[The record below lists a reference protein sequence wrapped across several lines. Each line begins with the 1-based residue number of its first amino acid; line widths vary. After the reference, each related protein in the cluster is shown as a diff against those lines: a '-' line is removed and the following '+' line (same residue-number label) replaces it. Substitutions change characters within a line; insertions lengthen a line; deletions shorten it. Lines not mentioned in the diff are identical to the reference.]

1 MHFFCA
7 SVSPVAKNHVFQSL
21 QNKPIFV
28 KMFPT
33 SKTKILFYII
43 IAFLCCSK
51 IISACKNS
59 SQSTNQPIT
68 NLGRYLFFD
77 RRLSINNTRSCGT
90 CHNPQFAFT
99 DGYKR
104 SLGAYAD
111 LHQRNTQPLFNVE
124 YLKYFTA
131 ADSTLHSPLEQMDNP
146 LFNTH
151 PVEMGVKGNEDAILK
166 RIQEDKEYQ
175 KLFLELGK
183 DISWPNIKLAI
194 SDFISSLQ
202 SNNSN
207 YDKYKKGDSNA
218 LNKSEKRGMQL
229 FLSTELKCASCHG
242 GFNFSTP
249 NITNEKGDTVFY
261 FNTGLYN
268 IDGKG
273 AYPDYDQGLFQ
284 LTKNKTDMGK
294 FRVPTL
300 RNLAYTAP
308 YLNDGDAA
316 SLMDVINIYADGGKT
331 IHEGANKGD
340 GVINPNKHTLING
353 FLISETDKMHLNNFL
368 LSLSDSSFIQNKNY
382 QNPFTEDETKKK
394 Y

>member
-1 MHFFCA
+1 
-7 SVSPVAKNHVFQSL
+7 
-21 QNKPIFV
+21 
-28 KMFPT
+28 MFPT
-33 SKTKILFYII
+33 SKTKILFFII
-43 IAFLCCSK
+43 IAFLCCGK
-51 IISACKNS
+51 IISACKS
-59 SQSTNQPIT
+59 YSQLTNQPST
-68 NLGRYLFFD
+68 TLGQFLFFD

-104 SLGAYAD
+104 SLGAFAD

-131 ADSTLHSPLEQMDNP
+131 ADSTLYSPLQQMNNP
-146 LFNTH
+146 LFSTH
-151 PVEMGVKGNEDAILK
+151 PIEMGVKGNEDIILK
-166 RIQEDKEYQ
+166 RIKEDKNYK
-175 KLFLELGK
+175 KLFLETDK
-183 DISWPNIKLAI
+183 DITWQNIKLAI
-194 SDFISSLQ
+194 SVFISNLQ

-207 YDKYKKGDSNA
+207 HDKYVKGDTNA
-218 LNKSEKRGMQL
+218 LNTSEKRGKQL
-229 FLSTELKCASCHG
+229 FFSTELKCASCHG

-249 NITNEKGDTVFY
+249 SITNEKGDTIFY

-268 IDGKG
+268 IDGNG
-273 AYPDYDQGLFQ
+273 AYPEYDQGLFQ
-284 LTKNKTDMGK
+284 LTQSKVDIGK

-308 YLNDGDAA
+308 YLHDGSAA
-316 SLMDVINIYADGGKT
+316 SLMEIINIYANGGRKIT
-331 IHEGANKGD
+331 SGINKGD
-340 GVINPNKHTLING
+340 GKSNPYKHIFING
-353 FLISETDKMHLNNFL
+353 FTISETDKINLNNFM

>member
-1 MHFFCA
+1 MHF
-7 SVSPVAKNHVFQSL
+7 SVPL
-21 QNKPIFV
+21 WLLRQNNLIFV
-28 KMFPT
+28 TMFPK
-33 SKTKILFYII
+33 SKTKILLYII
-43 IAFLCCSK
+43 ITFLCCTK

-59 SQSTNQPIT
+59 NQSINNPTT

-104 SLGAYAD
+104 SLGAFAD

-131 ADSTLHSPLEQMDNP
+131 ADSTLHSPLQQMNNP

-151 PVEMGVKGNEDAILK
+151 PIEMGVKGNEDIILK
-166 RIQEDKEYQ
+166 RVKDDTLYQE
-175 KLFLELGK
+175 LFSNAKSEITF
-183 DISWPNIKLAI
+183 DIIKLAI
-194 SDFISSLQ
+194 NNFIFSLQ

-207 YDKYKKGDSNA
+207 YDKYVKGDTNA
-218 LNKSEKRGMQL
+218 LNKSEKRGLQL
-229 FLSTELKCASCHG
+229 FFSSELKCATCHG

-249 NITNEKGDTVFY
+249 NITNERGDTIFY

-268 IDGKG
+268 IDRKG
-273 AYPDYDQGLFQ
+273 AYPQYDQGLFQ
-284 LTKNKTDMGK
+284 LTQKKTDMGK

-308 YLNDGDAA
+308 YLHDGSAA
-316 SLMDVINIYADGGKT
+316 SIMEIINIYANGGRVITDGINNGNGKS
-331 IHEGANKGD
+331 
-340 GVINPNKHTLING
+340 NPNKHSLING
-353 FLISETDKMHLNNFL
+353 FFINETDKLNLHNFL
-368 LSLSDSSFIQNKNY
+368 LSLSDSGFIQNKNY